1 MIQPFELFKPVYL
14 DRLIKLK
21 KIYLVSQSYSRGD
34 HNYPEAALVD
44 ILVSDYDDLHYA
56 QVHYNAVKQDKYASI
71 IHLDQI
77 EHKNKL
83 DQMIN
88 GEKYAVYWSVVTSL
102 QALQKKLDNQYAENV
117 RRYISK
123 HTSWRIKSDTSIRPK
138 FEVIFGELFLIIKYN
153 SQILRVKFEEI
164 EKT

>member
-21 KIYLVSQSYSRGD
+21 KIYLVSQSYTRGD

-44 ILVSDYDDLHYA
+44 ILVTDYDDLHYA

-71 IHLDQI
+71 IHLDQR

-88 GEKYAVYWSVVTSL
+88 GDEYAVYWAVVSNL
-102 QALQKKLDNQYAENV
+102 QSLQKKLDKEYAENV

-123 HTSWRIKSDTSIRPK
+123 HTTWRMKSDTSIRPK
-138 FEVIFGELFLIIKYN
+138 FEVIFGELFLILKYN
-153 SQILRVKFEEI
+153 SQIVRVKFEEI

>member
-21 KIYLVSQSYSRGD
+21 KIYLVSQSYTRGD
-34 HNYPEAALVD
+34 HNYPEAPLVD
-44 ILVSDYDDLHYA
+44 ILVTDYDDLHYA
-56 QVHYNAVKQDKYASI
+56 QVHLNAVKNDKYASI
-71 IHLDQI
+71 IHLDQR

-88 GEKYAVYWSVVTSL
+88 GDEYAVYWAVVSNL
-102 QALQKKLDNQYAENV
+102 QSLQKKLDKEYAENV

-123 HTSWRIKSDTSIRPK
+123 HTTWRMKSDTSIRPK
-138 FEVIFGELFLIIKYN
+138 FEVIFGELFLILKYN
-153 SQILRVKFEEI
+153 SQIVRVKFEEI
-164 EKT
+164 EKS